1 MPAMNGSV
9 RSAALAVA
17 WLAVV
22 ALLSLGAAGIVG
34 AMAHQPGTPSRAE
47 LTYLGDRAIAPGLA
61 SAEDSLQKLSDEV
74 AALGELG
81 RTALGALVGS
91 DLETLDATV
100 GEGEQLAFTIQ
111 THTTQLRTELETL
124 PGIGPQAEI
133 LLSPEVRRRH
143 ALALTA
149 VEKTGGIALAWT
161 KVGAGALSAI
171 RVTTL
176 LLDHDRMTGDAAA
189 AGSATKYKTAIAKL
203 TQSDALI
210 TRARSLRD
218 SLAATGIDVSTLT
231 QWLDLNAAY
240 DAALRRLYQGFIDS
254 KGRITDEIREAF
266 AGEKAARARLPAD
279 TKGLIVILAEIGRGG
294 LNEAVIGIEEA
305 RGDLEAALG
314 LLTAS
319 PDDGSSPDA
328 SAAP

>member
-1 MPAMNGSV
+1 MNGSV
-9 RSAALAVA
+9 RSVALAVA

-47 LTYLGDRAIAPGLA
+47 LTYLGDQAIAPGLA
-61 SAEDSLQKLSDEV
+61 SAEDSLAKLSDEV

-91 DLETLDATV
+91 DLATLDSTV
-100 GEGEQLAFTIQ
+100 SDGEQLAFTIQ
-111 THTTQLRTELETL
+111 THTNQLRTDLETL
-124 PGIGPQAEI
+124 PGIGPQAEL

-149 VEKTGGIALAWT
+149 VTKADGIAVAWT
-161 KVGAGALSAI
+161 KVGAGALAAT

-176 LLDHDRMTGDAAA
+176 LLEHDRMTGDAAA
-189 AGSATKYKTAIAKL
+189 AGSATKYKTAIGKL
-203 TQSDALI
+203 TQSDTMI
-210 TRARSLRD
+210 TQARSLRD

-254 KGRITDEIREAF
+254 KGRITDEIRDAF
-266 AGEKAARARLPAD
+266 KGEKDARARLPSD
-279 TKGLIVILAEIGRGG
+279 TKGLVVILAEIGRGG

-314 LLTAS
+314 LLTAP
-319 PDDGSSPDA
+319 PDDGTGPDA
-328 SAAP
+328 SSAP